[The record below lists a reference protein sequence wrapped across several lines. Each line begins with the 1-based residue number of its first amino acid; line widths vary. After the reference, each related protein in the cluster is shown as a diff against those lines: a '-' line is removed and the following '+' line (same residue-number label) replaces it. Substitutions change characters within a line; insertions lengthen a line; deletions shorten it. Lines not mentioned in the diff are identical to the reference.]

1 MQQQSSCLRSTQH
14 NRSAP
19 AFWGLT
25 MSMLSK
31 HLIQSIHPVPGLVV
45 FCDLHADLLGSA
57 WTLPTTTPSRECRGS
72 PGTHQLLGP
81 HVVEDPL
88 CILAVVPAL
97 HDCQE
102 QLWSVVLKGRKNT
115 TSHCMESQAERT
127 QLQLLHTHCPEEL
140 KIPGF

>member
-1 MQQQSSCLRSTQH
+1 MQQQSSCLQSTQH

-25 MSMLSK
+25 RSMPSK

-57 WTLPTTTPSRECRGS
+57 WTLPTTTPSRECWGS

-102 QLWSVVLKGRKNT
+102 QLRSVVLRGRKNT

-140 KIPGF
+140 EIPGF